1 MQNQPE
7 TQEDL
12 LTAGYMIIITRC
24 RINDDIRGRRVAI
37 IASCGCKRLAE
48 GEGMTIDTA
57 LANAINN
64 LAY

>member
-1 MQNQPE
+1 MPNQLE

-12 LTAGYMIIITRC
+12 LTAGYMILIARC
-24 RINDDIRGRRVAI
+24 RINDDIKGRRVAI

-48 GEGMTIDTA
+48 GEGMTIDEA
-57 LANAINN
+57 LANAIKN